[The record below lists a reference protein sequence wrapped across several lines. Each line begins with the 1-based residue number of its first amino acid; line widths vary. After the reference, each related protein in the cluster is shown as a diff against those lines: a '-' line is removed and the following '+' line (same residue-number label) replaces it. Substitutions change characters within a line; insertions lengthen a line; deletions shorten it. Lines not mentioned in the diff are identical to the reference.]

1 MNTPNSCP
9 QCGAQLPADAPEALC
24 PACLMSKALPSNF
37 DTVKLDAP
45 PWSKGSSVRYVGDY
59 ELLEEVAKGGMGV
72 VWKARQTKLN
82 RTVAV
87 KMIRGGALAG
97 AEEVMRFHAEAQAAA
112 NLRHPNI
119 VSIHEVGEHEGQHY
133 YSMDFIEGTTLA
145 DVCHGKAMSA
155 REAAE
160 LLRVVC
166 DAVHFA
172 HQRGVLHRDLKPHNL
187 MLDASGQPHVLDFGL
202 AKRLD
207 DDQGLTMSGAVLGSP
222 SYMAPEQAQGR
233 HDRIGTHT
241 DVYALGAILYQMLT
255 GRPPFLA
262 SSAAETMMQVVQRE
276 PSAPSR
282 FNADIPR
289 DLETICLKCLE
300 KEPARRY
307 ATARELGEE
316 LARFLKGEPIL
327 AQPVSTAR
335 RATNWLRQ
343 HPGWLAG
350 AAALL
355 VFGLLCAVFYLYQEN
370 AFMRAQKLDPS
381 LKREPGARSR
391 ELIGWFGMLAL
402 IVMNL
407 GLWVNMWFLKHARR
421 STMRGL
427 FDQSRFR
434 PCYPVAPH
442 VRWINALA
450 GLVCIGFGLFMIA
463 RIIEAQVWEGGANL
477 PGKPHT
483 APSGYLLV
491 AFFTLWIGVMM
502 QITVWMNRQRSL
514 RGAPLRKLDE
524 TTQNAIRDAVA
535 SGDAMEAMSLY
546 RRAVPDAGFYE
557 AREHVNTCVDELR
570 QKDLAKFQ
578 QGYENPVH
586 AFSVRPRALV
596 GVLVAAVAAFLVLKP
611 AAPLQCAWYVMG
623 GALYG
628 LLAFVSM
635 HLRGFLPRV
644 LAFLACSVVVFT
656 GGNILFEKDL
666 PGHIWLMMAGVFA
679 AVLVLRPGIQAKR
692 NGMAAARAETD
703 RDDGT

>member
-1 MNTPNSCP
+1 
-9 QCGAQLPADAPEALC
+9 
-24 PACLMSKALPSNF
+24 
-37 DTVKLDAP
+37 
-45 PWSKGSSVRYVGDY
+45 
-59 ELLEEVAKGGMGV
+59 
-72 VWKARQTKLN
+72 
-82 RTVAV
+82 
-87 KMIRGGALAG
+87 
-97 AEEVMRFHAEAQAAA
+97 
-112 NLRHPNI
+112 
-119 VSIHEVGEHEGQHY
+119 
-133 YSMDFIEGTTLA
+133 MDFIEGTTLA
-145 DVCHGKAMSA
+145 DQCHGKAMNA

-160 LLRVVC
+160 LLRTVC

-172 HQRGVLHRDLKPHNL
+172 HQRGILHRDLKPHNL
-187 MLDASGQPHVLDFGL
+187 MLDAEGQPHVLDFGL
-202 AKRLD
+202 AKRID
-207 DDQGLTMSGAVLGSP
+207 DDQSLTMSGAVLGSP

-233 HDRIGTHT
+233 NDRVGPHT

-289 DLETICLKCLE
+289 ALETICLKCLE

-327 AQPVSTAR
+327 AQPASFMRKTST
-335 RATNWLRQ
+335 WLRQ
-343 HPGWLAG
+343 HPGSLAG

-370 AFMRAQKLDPS
+370 AFMRAQQLDPS

-391 ELIGWFGMLAL
+391 ELISWFGMSAL

-421 STMRGL
+421 TTIRGL
-427 FDQSRFR
+427 FDQSRFK
-434 PCYPVAPH
+434 PIYPVASH

-450 GLVCIGFGLFMIA
+450 GLFMIA

-477 PGKPHT
+477 PGKPHA
-483 APSGYLLV
+483 APSGYLVV

-502 QITVWMNRQRSL
+502 QIAVWLNRQRSL

-524 TTQNAIRDAVA
+524 ATQTAIRDAVA

-546 RRAVPDAGFYE
+546 RRAVPDAGFHE

-570 QKDLAKFQ
+570 QSDLTKFQ
-578 QGYENPVH
+578 QGYENPTR

-596 GVLVAAVAAFLVLKP
+596 GVLVATVAAFHLLKP
-611 AAPLQCAWYVMG
+611 AAPLQCAWYVVG
-623 GALYG
+623 GALFVV
-628 LLAFVSM
+628 LAFVSM
-635 HLRGFLPRV
+635 HLRGFLLRV

-656 GGNILFEKDL
+656 GGNLLFEKDL
-666 PGHIWLMMAGVFA
+666 PGHIWLMMAGALA
-679 AVLVLRPGIQAKR
+679 AILVLRPGTPSKPDAMR
-692 NGMAAARAETD
+692 
-703 RDDGT
+703 

>member
-1 MNTPNSCP
+1 MNTSNSCP
-9 QCGAQLPADAPEALC
+9 QCGAKLPDDAPEALC

-37 DTVKLDAP
+37 DTVTLEAS

-59 ELLEEVAKGGMGV
+59 ELLDEVAAGGMGV
-72 VWKARQTKLN
+72 VWKARQVKLD
-82 RTVAV
+82 RLVAV

-97 AEEVMRFHAEAQAAA
+97 EEEVRRFHAEAQAAA
-112 NLRHPNI
+112 NLKHPNI

-145 DVCHGKAMSA
+145 DVCHGKAMNA
-155 REAAE
+155 REAAA
-160 LLRVVC
+160 LLRTVC

-241 DVYALGAILYQMLT
+241 DVHALGAILYQMLT

-276 PSAPSR
+276 PSAPTR

-289 DLETICLKCLE
+289 ALETICMKCLE

-316 LARFLKGEPIL
+316 LERFLKGAPIL
-327 AQPVSTAR
+327 AQPVSITR
-335 RATNWLRQ
+335 RAANWLRQ

-370 AFMRAQKLDPS
+370 AFMRAQQLDPS
-381 LKREPGARSR
+381 VKREPGARSR
-391 ELIGWFGMLAL
+391 ELISWLGLPSL

-421 STMRGL
+421 TTIRGL
-427 FDQSRFR
+427 FDQSRFK
-434 PCYPVAPH
+434 PIYPVASH

-463 RIIEAQVWEGGANL
+463 RIIEAQVWESGANL

-483 APSGYLLV
+483 APSGYLVV
-491 AFFTLWIGVMM
+491 AFGTVWIGIMM
-502 QITVWMNRQRSL
+502 QITVWLNRQRSL
-514 RGAPLRKLDE
+514 RGAPARRLDE
-524 TTQNAIRDAVA
+524 ATQAAIRAAVT
-535 SGDAMEAMSLY
+535 SGDVMEALRLY
-546 RRAVPDAGFYE
+546 RHAVPDADIFE
-557 AREHVNTCVDELR
+557 AREHINGCVDELR
-570 QKDLAKFQ
+570 QKDLVKFQ
-578 QGYENPVH
+578 QSYENPTR
-586 AFSVRPRALV
+586 AFSIRPRALI
-596 GVLVAAVAAFLVLKP
+596 GVLAVMVAAFYLLKP
-611 AAPLQCAWYVMG
+611 AAPLQCAWYVLG
-623 GALYG
+623 GALFIV
-628 LLAFVSM
+628 LAFVSM
-635 HLRGFLPRV
+635 HLRGFLPR
-644 LAFLACSVVVFT
+644 FLVFIACSTVVFT
-656 GGNILFEKDL
+656 GGNMLFEKDL
-666 PGHIWLMMAGVFA
+666 PGHIWLMMAGIGA
-679 AVLVLRPGIQAKR
+679 AALVLRPGVQAKQK
-692 NGMAAARAETD
+692 
-703 RDDGT
+703 

>member
-1 MNTPNSCP
+1 MNIPNSCP
-9 QCGAQLPADAPEALC
+9 QCGAKLPADAPEALC

-45 PWSKGSSVRYVGDY
+45 PWSKGASVRYVGDY

-72 VWKARQTKLN
+72 VWKARQTKLD
-82 RTVAV
+82 RLVAV

-97 AEEVMRFHAEAQAAA
+97 EEEVRRFHAEAQAAA

-145 DVCHGKAMSA
+145 DVCHGKAMNA
-155 REAAE
+155 RAAAE

-207 DDQGLTMSGAVLGSP
+207 DDQALTMSGAVLGSP

-233 HDRIGTHT
+233 HDLIGTHT

-289 DLETICLKCLE
+289 ALETICLKCLE

-327 AQPVSTAR
+327 AQPASFMRKTA
-335 RATNWLRQ
+335 TWLRQ
-343 HPGWLAG
+343 HPGWLAS

-370 AFMRAQKLDPS
+370 AFMRAQQLDPS
-381 LKREPGARSR
+381 LKREPGVRSR
-391 ELIGWFGMLAL
+391 GLISWFGLLAL

-407 GLWVNMWFLKHARR
+407 GMWTNMWFLKHARR
-421 STMRGL
+421 ATMSGL
-427 FDQSRFR
+427 FDQSRFK
-434 PCYPVAPH
+434 PTYPVPSH
-442 VRWINALA
+442 VRWITALV
-450 GLVCIGFGLFMIA
+450 GLVCIGFGLFVIA
-463 RIIEAQVWEGGANL
+463 RIIEAHVWEGSIDL
-477 PGKPHT
+477 PGRPRT
-483 APSGYLLV
+483 APSGYLFG
-491 AFFTLWIGVMM
+491 AFCIVWIGIMM
-502 QITVWMNRQRSL
+502 QITVWLNRQRSL
-514 RGAPLRKLDE
+514 RGAPARRLDE
-524 TTQNAIRDAVA
+524 TTQAAIRAAVT
-535 SGDAMEAMSLY
+535 SGDVMEAMRLY
-546 RRAVPDAGFYE
+546 RHAVPDADIFE
-557 AREHVNTCVDELR
+557 AREHINTCVDELR
-570 QKDLAKFQ
+570 QKDLVKFQ
-578 QGYENPVH
+578 QSYENPAR
-586 AFSVRPRALV
+586 AFSIRPRALI

-611 AAPLQCAWYVMG
+611 AAPLLWAWYVLG
-623 GALYG
+623 GALFAV
-628 LLAFVSM
+628 LAHVSM
-635 HLRGFLPRV
+635 HLRGFLLRV
-644 LAFLACSVVVFT
+644 LLFIACSTVVFT
-656 GGNILFEKDL
+656 GGNMLFEKDL
-666 PGHIWLMMAGVFA
+666 PGHIWLMMAGIVA
-679 AVLVLRPGIQAKR
+679 AVLVVRPGVQAQSK
-692 NGMAAARAETD
+692 
-703 RDDGT
+703 